1 MAYCLEKNC
10 HLRVEGFT
18 NADYA
23 RSPSSRRFTMRYFT
37 IFGGN
42 LVIGQS
48 KKHNVIARS
57 SAEAEYRTTA
67 HTASELNSLWHFL
80 YEIGFLA
87 PITIPLFWDNQVALY
102 IAFNPV
108 FHERTKHIEVDC
120 HFVRNKILSG
130 DISTL
135 FVKSKNQLVDIF
147 TKSLCTNRLVNLFHA
162 RLIWKICSSLRGER

>member
-1 MAYCLEKNC
+1 VQSVLSGFETPTLGHYYSYLLDTLRETQDMAYCLEKNC

-67 HTASELNSLWHFL
+67 HTASELNSL
-80 YEIGFLA
+80 
-87 PITIPLFWDNQVALY
+87 
-102 IAFNPV
+102 
-108 FHERTKHIEVDC
+108 
-120 HFVRNKILSG
+120 
-130 DISTL
+130 
-135 FVKSKNQLVDIF
+135 
-147 TKSLCTNRLVNLFHA
+147 
-162 RLIWKICSSLRGER
+162 